1 MNNLWTWDEMIKS
14 IEEFE
19 KTLDVSYYLT
29 DEDWRQFVI
38 KIGLH

>member
-1 MNNLWTWDEMIKS
+1 MNSLWTWDKIIKS

-38 KIGLH
+38 KIGL